1 MTSPDQNGPSPGP
14 LVDRAKLDLLQ
25 GLATC
30 DLANAIE
37 STGVRLRNEG
47 YMDST
52 VRCLFPEFA
61 PLMGYA
67 LTLRVRTGDPPIAGP
82 AYVERDDWWDQ
93 FLAMPEPRLL
103 VVKGEPNDSASGSI
117 LGEVHAHI
125 YRGLGCVGMV
135 TDGAVRDLPA
145 LRRLGFPVFAGHVS
159 VSHAYAHVV
168 EVGIPVVVGG
178 LEVRTGDLIHGDGH
192 GVLSVP
198 LQVAHELPAI
208 VARQKKQDQ
217 TIIEYCRSTAFTV
230 DGLKRLL
237 DRDQK

>member
-1 MTSPDQNGPSPGP
+1 MTQPDAVGLSTLPR
-14 LVDRAKLDLLQ
+14 LEKTILDLLV

-37 STGVRLRNEG
+37 VTGVRLRNEG

-82 AYVERDDWWDQ
+82 AYVERADWWDQ
-93 FLAMPEPRLL
+93 FLAIPEPRLL
-103 VVKGEPNDSASGSI
+103 VVKAEPDDSGSGSI

-125 YRGLGCVGMV
+125 YRGLGCVGLV

-208 VARQKKQDQ
+208 AARQKKQDQ
-217 TIIEYCRSTAFTV
+217 AIIEYCRSTAFTV

-237 DRDQK
+237 DGNQK